1 MDKDL
6 IQTKYNDASIYQSKP
21 LIEACKKFDINEG
34 RLFYLGLLELRPQ
47 LAHGKGQEKFSEVI
61 IPTTDVIK
69 LFGGNPGYY
78 SKLKNV
84 AKRLIDHSI
93 TVRDDD
99 NNQEFK
105 YISIF
110 DMLHFDKKLG
120 GLHIKFNDT
129 MRPYILE
136 LADKPYTKI
145 AV

>member
-1 MDKDL
+1 MDKIML
-6 IQTKYNDASIYQSKP
+6 QTKYKGASVYQSKP

-47 LAHGKGQEKFSEVI
+47 LACGQGQEKFTEVV

-84 AKRLIDHSI
+84 AKKLINHSI

-99 NNQEFK
+99 N
-105 YISIF
+105 
-110 DMLHFDKKLG
+110 
-120 GLHIKFNDT
+120 
-129 MRPYILE
+129 
-136 LADKPYTKI
+136 
-145 AV
+145 